1 MKKVFI
7 YTLCL
12 LLIIPVHYAS
22 EDVVSISYKM
32 LDYALE
38 VDEKSAIELMDE
50 ELAAQ
55 LKGKLAP
62 VFIQLKMFGGEYK
75 GAKGEKQ
82 YEKAGF
88 KVVEIGMDFNK
99 MKFVQKTAFNDE
111 GKMTGLVYIPGVIV
125 ETEVLPENLK
135 EENISFYA
143 DEKYPLDG
151 KITTPKEGEILAG
164 IVLVHGSGPHDMDE
178 TIGINKPFADLAYGL
193 ASNGLAVLRYDKRTR
208 TYGAEMTKSEDYA
221 YLTIDE
227 ETAYDAAA
235 AVEFLSEKLGGNEK
249 VFLLGHSMGAM
260 LASYIGSKTDSIDG
274 YILMAGTPQKLWEL
288 IIEQNER
295 ALNEMEE
302 KPENMQEYIKVEEI
316 KARKLAD
323 LSDEEALKEE
333 NSVFGMPAWYL
344 RHMDNIDA
352 VALHMQDMKPV
363 LVLQSE
369 KDRQVT
375 MKDFELFKQGLKE
388 HKDVKFI
395 SYPTLNHIFGEYKG
409 EEVPFMELMSKEYMQ
424 KTPIPKEVID
434 DIAAWISERLF

>member
-1 MKKVFI
+1 MKKLLI

-32 LDYALE
+32 LDYALA
-38 VDEKSAIELMDE
+38 VDEKSAIGFMDD

-62 VFIQLKMFGGEYK
+62 VFIQLKMFGGDYM
-75 GAKGEKQ
+75 GAKGEKL
-82 YEKAGF
+82 YEKSGLR
-88 KVVEIGMDFNK
+88 VVEIGMNFSK
-99 MKFVQKTAFNDE
+99 MKFIQRTAFNEE
-111 GKMTGLVYIPGVIV
+111 GKMTGLVYMPGVIV

-143 DEKYPLDG
+143 NEKYPLDG
-151 KITTPKEGEILAG
+151 KITTPKEGEVLAG
-164 IVLVHGSGPHDMDE
+164 IVLVHGSGPNDMDE
-178 TIGINKPFADLAYGL
+178 TIGVNKPFADLAYGL
-193 ASNGLAVLRYDKRTR
+193 ASKGFAVLRYDKRTL
-208 TYGAEMTKSEDYA
+208 THGAEMAKAEDYI

-227 ETAYDAAA
+227 ETTNDAAA
-235 AVEFLSEKLGGNEK
+235 AVEFLSKKLGDDK
-249 VFLLGHSMGAM
+249 KILLLGHSMGAM

-288 IIEQNER
+288 IIDQNKR

-302 KPENMQEYIKVEEI
+302 KPENMKDFIKTEDI
-316 KARKLAD
+316 KANNLAN
-323 LSDEEALKEE
+323 LSDDEALKEE
-333 NSVFGMPAWYL
+333 NSVFTMSAWYL

-363 LVLQSE
+363 LVLQGE

-375 MKDFELFKQGLKE
+375 MKDFELFKQGLEE
-388 HKDVKFI
+388 HRDAKFI
-395 SYPTLNHIFGEYKG
+395 SYPALNHVFGEYKG
-409 EEVPFMELMSKEYMQ
+409 DEVPFMELMNKEYMQ
-424 KTPIPKEVID
+424 KTPVPKEVTD
-434 DIAAWISERLF
+434 DIAAWISERL